1 VAIAAAAWL
10 PTASSTR
17 ERAPTVVDVS
27 AFDAKGVPVGN
38 LAAADVEVL
47 VDGIAVPVTSVSRA
61 AATLQTVL
69 VVDATSSQPLRRSEM
84 ITAIGTH
91 WLGSLV
97 SGDRARLGM
106 VANPIVFSGWLP
118 SGQPAADAALPK
130 GLLDRASQ
138 QPSPL
143 WDAIDAA
150 AQVIADEVSPGLPP
164 GLKPRGSIKVV
175 LVLSDGRA
183 TGNALGLEE
192 LAARAAALDVSISS
206 VSEADEKRVAQGPDP
221 VARIRPDASLEW
233 LAAET
238 GGVYLED
245 GIARRTIQPRLD
257 RDPFGYVKELMNTPN
272 QPGQLLARIIGVM
285 RQRYYVS
292 FAGSSEKGTHRLE
305 VRSRAPD
312 VAISAKRSY
321 VVR

>member
-1 VAIAAAAWL
+1 VIAAL
-10 PTASSTR
+10 VTTALISIAGSAR
-17 ERAPTVVDVS
+17 KSAPTVVDVS
-27 AFDAKGVPVGN
+27 AFDAKGVPVDN

-47 VDGIAVPVTSVSRA
+47 VDGIAVPVTSVARGP
-61 AATLQTVL
+61 ATLQTVL

-84 ITAIGTH
+84 ITALGTQ

-118 SGQPAADAALPK
+118 SGQPAADAALPRM
-130 GLLDRASQ
+130 LLDRAST

-143 WDAIDAA
+143 WDEIDAA
-150 AQVIADEVSPGLPP
+150 AQVIADTEPP
-164 GLKPRGSIKVV
+164 GLKPRGSTVKAV

-183 TGNALGLEE
+183 TGNAIGLEE

-206 VSEADEKRVAQGPDP
+206 VSEADEKRVPQGADP
-221 VARIRPDASLEW
+221 LMRIRPDASLEW

-257 RDPFGYVKELMNTPN
+257 RDPFGYVKELMNTPS
-272 QPGQLLARIIGVM
+272 QPGVLLARVMGFM
-285 RQRYYVS
+285 RQRYNVS
-292 FAGSSEKGTHRLE
+292 FAASSEKGAHRLE
-305 VRSRAPD
+305 VRSRAPG
-312 VAISAKRSY
+312 VTIAAKRSY